1 MRLNPA
7 QGPAL
12 QLPANEMAS
21 SLNFA
26 NLAKRL
32 MAVDLDVTET
42 GGDVVLA
49 TAPESFR
56 DTGPDASVADDGDI
70 PFYQTFWCT
79 AMADYMGHHRV
90 KYEERLSDLRVP
102 DRYEHAFD
110 LAYDRVRKKAR
121 PGAGAASAG
130 EVLCEGDRRVA
141 KIRATYTRGFRTRI
155 RPGEDDAAFRYITP
169 SDDQLLFLEACLFA
183 SLPKIYGASDWATH
197 HYRVLT
203 EWGRSEIDYFLMMIT
218 ARRVGKT
225 FSMSMFDAAVLLHVP
240 GITISVFSTGRRASK
255 MLKELVEKLIKMT
268 GDENTQR
275 IINSNQEELF
285 IAHKTL
291 ADNTT
296 KRSLEAQNLRMD
308 ITTAK
313 LFSYPSSVKGK
324 SRFTNTITHSI
335 HLKRNPPTAA
345 AATAAALGIVSLR
358 KKVNKVRS
366 VFTYPKT
373 GWQNRC
379 LNRCSIQEDCI
390 HFCSKAVT
398 REIHCRGNSS
408 TRPPK
413 TRRRRRT
420 R

>member
-7 QGPAL
+7 LGPGL

-21 SLNFA
+21 SLSFA

-42 GGDVVLA
+42 GGDDAPA
-49 TAPESFR
+49 TAPQSSR
-56 DTGPDASVADDGDI
+56 HAGPDAASYCEAADDGDI

-79 AMADYMGHHRV
+79 AMGDYMGHHRV
-90 KYEERLSDLRVP
+90 KYEERLADLRVP

-121 PGAGAASAG
+121 PAAGAAGAG
-130 EVLCEGDRRVA
+130 EALCEGDRRVA

-155 RPGEDDAAFRYITP
+155 RPGDDDAAFRYITP

-324 SRFTNTITHSI
+324 SRFTNTFTHFM
-335 HLKRNPPTAA
+335 HEQPNPFAIAA
-345 AATAAALGIVSLR
+345 ASAAYRLVSL
-358 KKVNKVRS
+358 
-366 VFTYPKT
+366 
-373 GWQNRC
+373 
-379 LNRCSIQEDCI
+379 L
-390 HFCSKAVT
+390 
-398 REIHCRGNSS
+398 
-408 TRPPK
+408 
-413 TRRRRRT
+413 
-420 R
+420 